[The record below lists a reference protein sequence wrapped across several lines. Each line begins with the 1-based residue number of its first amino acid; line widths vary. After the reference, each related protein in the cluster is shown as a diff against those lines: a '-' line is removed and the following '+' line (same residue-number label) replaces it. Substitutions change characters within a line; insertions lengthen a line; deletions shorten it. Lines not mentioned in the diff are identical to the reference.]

1 MLDSPR
7 SASLFELRGGDSVV
21 APKAETF
28 YIYGEVRQ
36 PNAYR
41 LKPGMTVIQALSVA
55 GGLTERGSDKRVQ
68 IKRKQR
74 NGALET
80 VQAELNSTIWPD
92 DVIYVKERLF

>member
-1 MLDSPR
+1 M
-7 SASLFELRGGDSVV
+7 
-21 APKAETF
+21 
-28 YIYGEVRQ
+28 
-36 PNAYR
+36 
-41 LKPGMTVIQALSVA
+41 IQALSVA